1 MSETQRKSFSAEVLM
16 YVAVGFFKY
25 SYLQE
30 LIHLLEAYKTLLLK
44 KKKNL
49 QKKKSLLI
57 FHSQSLYYIGLT
69 LFV

>member
-44 KKKNL
+44 KKKTC
-49 QKKKSLLI
+49 KKKNLC
-57 FHSQSLYYIGLT
+57 
-69 LFV
+69 